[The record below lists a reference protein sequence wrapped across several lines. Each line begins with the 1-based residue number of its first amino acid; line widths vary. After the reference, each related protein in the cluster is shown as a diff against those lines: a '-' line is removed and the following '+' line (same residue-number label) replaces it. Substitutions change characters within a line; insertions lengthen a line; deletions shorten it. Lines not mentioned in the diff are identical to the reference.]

1 MKKNLIKS
9 LILLLSIIIIFLH
22 FKRKESYIAQVKMM
36 SDLNVDNY
44 EREYDF
50 IESIDDYYPSLTLY
64 TIPVKAIKGKYYIEN
79 DSIER
84 GLEYINASLEEN
96 PFLMYGEAM
105 LADIYDRIG
114 LKDQFYKYTRQSIK
128 ALPNNPVHFI
138 LYSKMMNQLGNTDSI
153 VNHFNKIKLTR
164 GGSRDFQV
172 YNITMASI
180 VNDTLNYEKYNAIDI
195 ANEAREK
202 FPNNASI
209 NMLADYII
217 YSKENIERAEEFQK
231 KGRKIFEQEKYEES
245 LKLFNKAFDLHP
257 TKQLYQDDIILA
269 HFALN
274 EYEKVVALYDGYL
287 TKYTYI
293 EDPTLYYFGLSFY
306 NTEQFNRACTI
317 FSLLKDR
324 DFAVNP
330 QLVISCNI

>member
-1 MKKNLIKS
+1 
-9 LILLLSIIIIFLH
+9 
-22 FKRKESYIAQVKMM
+22 
-36 SDLNVDNY
+36 
-44 EREYDF
+44 
-50 IESIDDYYPSLTLY
+50 
-64 TIPVKAIKGKYYIEN
+64 
-79 DSIER
+79 
-84 GLEYINASLEEN
+84 
-96 PFLMYGEAM
+96 MYGEAM

-209 NMLADYII
+209 NMLW
-217 YSKENIERAEEFQK
+217 
-231 KGRKIFEQEKYEES
+231 
-245 LKLFNKAFDLHP
+245 LH
-257 TKQLYQDDIILA
+257 
-269 HFALN
+269 
-274 EYEKVVALYDGYL
+274 YL
-287 TKYTYI
+287 
-293 EDPTLYYFGLSFY
+293 L
-306 NTEQFNRACTI
+306 
-317 FSLLKDR
+317 
-324 DFAVNP
+324 
-330 QLVISCNI
+330 

>member
-1 MKKNLIKS
+1 
-9 LILLLSIIIIFLH
+9 
-22 FKRKESYIAQVKMM
+22 MM

-217 YSKENIERAEEFQK
+217 YSKENIEKAEEFQK

-245 LKLFNKAFDLHP
+245 LKLFNKENIVH
-257 TKQLYQDDIILA
+257 
-269 HFALN
+269 ALLN
-274 EYEKVVALYDGYL
+274 CSVL
-287 TKYTYI
+287 
-293 EDPTLYYFGLSFY
+293 
-306 NTEQFNRACTI
+306 
-317 FSLLKDR
+317 
-324 DFAVNP
+324 
-330 QLVISCNI
+330 

>member
-1 MKKNLIKS
+1 MI
-9 LILLLSIIIIFLH
+9 
-22 FKRKESYIAQVKMM
+22 
-36 SDLNVDNY
+36 SDLNVDKY
-44 EREYDF
+44 EREFDF

-79 DSIER
+79 DSIAK
-84 GLEYINASLEEN
+84 GLEYINASLKEN

-105 LADIYDRIG
+105 LADLYDRIG

-180 VNDTLNYEKYNAIDI
+180 VNDTLNYDKYNAIDI

-202 FPNNASI
+202 FPNNESI
-209 NMLADYII
+209 NILADYII
-217 YSKENIERAEEFQK
+217 YSKVNIEQAQELQK
-231 KGRKIFEQEKYEES
+231 KGRKIFEEGQYEES
-245 LKLFNKAFDLHP
+245 LKVFKDALALHP
-257 TKQLYQDDIILA
+257 TKQIYLDDIILSY
-269 HFALN
+269 FALN
-274 EYEKVVALYDGYL
+274 KYKEITAYYDDYL
-287 TKYTYI
+287 SKFRYI

-306 NTEQFNRACTI
+306 NLKELSRACNI
-317 FSLLKDR
+317 FTFLKSRNFDLDPR
-324 DFAVNP
+324 
-330 QLVISCNI
+330 LSSSCNI